1 MGGSDSYYWAFTLM
15 SQIFALCDV
24 NNFYV
29 SCERAFNPSL
39 ENKPVIVLSNN
50 DGCAVARSNEAKAL
64 GIKMGAPLHQIQD
77 VVYQNQIQVFSS
89 NYRLYGDMSNRFVS
103 ILESFTDQVEVYS
116 IDEAFLGFNGFE
128 HHNIGKHT
136 RDIVR
141 TVKRGLGLPICIGLA
156 PTKTL
161 AKIANHYAKSL
172 SVPGGVLGLF
182 SDYNVTNA
190 LKHLPVGGIWGIGR
204 QLANRLKQNG
214 IKTALQLRDADFKT
228 LQRQFSVNI
237 ERTILELRGMSCIAL
252 EEDIAKKKQIVCSR
266 SFANKSGDFN
276 LLRQAIAYHVTR
288 ACVKLRQQQSMAQS
302 LTVGIRT
309 NPFSSQDKQYSNSI
323 TINFPEAT
331 DDTST
336 MLKASYQAL
345 QSLYREGYLYKKAL
359 VMLNGLTDA
368 SCHQSDLFHQTPT
381 NHKLMKTLD
390 TINKS
395 IGKGSLRFGSEG
407 FSESWVMKSE
417 RKSPDYTTE
426 WKDIPVVK

>member
-1 MGGSDSYYWAFTLM
+1 MGGSDTYHRSFTLM

-29 SCERAFNPSL
+29 SCERVFNPFL

-64 GIKMGAPLHQIQD
+64 GIKMGAPMHQIQD
-77 VVYQNQIQVFSS
+77 VVNQHQIQVFSS

-116 IDEAFLGFNGFE
+116 IDEAFLGFDGFKN
-128 HHNIGKHT
+128 HNLGKHT
-136 RDIVR
+136 RDIVK

-172 SVPGGVLGLF
+172 STPGGVLGLF

-190 LKHLPVGGIWGIGR
+190 LKHLPVGEIWGVGR
-204 QLANRLKQNG
+204 RLAMRLEQKG

-228 LQRQFSVNI
+228 LQRQFSVNM
-237 ERTILELRGMSCIAL
+237 ERTVLELRGKSCIAL
-252 EEDIAKKKQIVCSR
+252 EEDIEKKKQIVCSR
-266 SFANKSGDFN
+266 SFANKSSDFN

-288 ACVKLRQQQSMAQS
+288 ACVKLRQQQSMALS

-323 TINFPEAT
+323 TVKFPEAT
-331 DDTST
+331 NDTST

-345 QSLYREGYLYKKAL
+345 QNLYREGYLYKKAT
-359 VMLNGLTDA
+359 VMLDGLTDA

-381 NHKLMKTLD
+381 NSKLMKTLD
-390 TINKS
+390 SINKRL
-395 IGKGSLRFGSEG
+395 GKGSLRFGSEG
-407 FSESWVMKSE
+407 FTKGWTMKSE
-417 RKSPDYTTE
+417 RRSPDYTTD
-426 WKDIPVVK
+426 WKELPVIK